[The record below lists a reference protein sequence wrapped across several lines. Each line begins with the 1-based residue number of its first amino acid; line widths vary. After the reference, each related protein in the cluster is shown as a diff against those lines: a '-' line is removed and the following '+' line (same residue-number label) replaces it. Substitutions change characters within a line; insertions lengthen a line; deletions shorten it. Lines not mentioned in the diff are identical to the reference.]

1 VGAIVPNVIKAI
13 LHLHND
19 QPLSVELLEEP
30 SASDIA
36 IVCTNP
42 RLLDG
47 KKPVF
52 IDFPTSTFVFP
63 MSAIRF
69 VEVLRYANENE
80 RAAAVIADQPA
91 EPEDLEID
99 EDFLRRVREA

>member
-1 VGAIVPNVIKAI
+1 MIRAI
-13 LHLHND
+13 LHLTND
-19 QPLSVELLEEP
+19 QPLAVELLEEP
-30 SASDIA
+30 SPQDIA

-42 RLLDG
+42 RTIDG

-52 IDFPTSTFVFP
+52 IDYSSSTFVFP

-69 VEVLRYANENE
+69 VEVLRLGAEGE
-80 RAAAVIADQPA
+80 ELSPMVREEAA